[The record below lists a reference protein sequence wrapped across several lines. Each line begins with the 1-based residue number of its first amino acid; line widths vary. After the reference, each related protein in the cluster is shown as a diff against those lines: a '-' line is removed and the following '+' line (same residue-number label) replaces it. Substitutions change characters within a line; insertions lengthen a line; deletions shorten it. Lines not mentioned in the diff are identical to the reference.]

1 MGKMSDYAI
10 EQLQKEVGLLEDH
23 GDMVDMYY
31 TQFIEVA
38 FFLKVSASEKMAVAF
53 IKRKLPQLHKED
65 ILFIIDELTKAY
77 REEL

>member
-53 IKRKLPQLHKED
+53 IKRKLPQLHKDD

>member
-1 MGKMSDYAI
+1 MAKMSDYAI
-10 EQLQKEVGLLEDH
+10 EQLQKEVGLLEDY
-23 GDMVDMYY
+23 GDTVDMYY

-38 FFLKVSASEKMAVAF
+38 FFLKVAASEKMAVAF

>member
-53 IKRKLPQLHKED
+53 IKRKLPQLHKEG

>member
-1 MGKMSDYAI
+1 MSDYAI

>member
-10 EQLQKEVGLLEDH
+10 EQLQKEVGLLEDY
-23 GDMVDMYY
+23 GDTVDMYY

-38 FFLKVSASEKMAVAF
+38 FFLKVAASEKMAVAF

-65 ILFIIDELTKAY
+65 ILFIIDEFTKAY

>member
-53 IKRKLPQLHKED
+53 IKRKLPQLRKED

>member
-38 FFLKVSASEKMAVAF
+38 FFLKDSASEKMAVAF

>member
-10 EQLQKEVGLLEDH
+10 EQLQKEVGLLEDY
-23 GDMVDMYY
+23 GDTVDMYC

-38 FFLKVSASEKMAVAF
+38 FFLKVAASEKMAVAF

>member
-23 GDMVDMYY
+23 GDMVDLYY

-53 IKRKLPQLHKED
+53 IKRKLPQLHKDD

>member
-10 EQLQKEVGLLEDH
+10 EQLQKEVGLLEDY
-23 GDMVDMYY
+23 GDTVDMYY
-31 TQFIEVA
+31 TQVIEVA

>member
-10 EQLQKEVGLLEDH
+10 EQLQKEVGLLEDY
-23 GDMVDMYY
+23 GDTVDMYY

-38 FFLKVSASEKMAVAF
+38 FFLKVAASEKMAVAF

-77 REEL
+77 REES

>member
-10 EQLQKEVGLLEDH
+10 EQLQKEVGLLEDY
-23 GDMVDMYY
+23 GDTVDMYY

-38 FFLKVSASEKMAVAF
+38 FFLKVAASEKMAVAF

-77 REEL
+77 R

>member
-10 EQLQKEVGLLEDH
+10 EQLQKEVGLLEDY
-23 GDMVDMYY
+23 GDTVDMYY

-38 FFLKVSASEKMAVAF
+38 FFLNVAASEKMAVAF

>member
-38 FFLKVSASEKMAVAF
+38 FFLKVAASEKMAVAF
-53 IKRKLPQLHKED
+53 IKRKLPQLHKDD

>member
-10 EQLQKEVGLLEDH
+10 EQLQKEVGLLEDY
-23 GDMVDMYY
+23 GDTVDMYY

-38 FFLKVSASEKMAVAF
+38 FFLKVAASEKMAVAF

>member
-65 ILFIIDELTKAY
+65 ILFIIDERKRRVTT
-77 REEL
+77 RH

>member
-10 EQLQKEVGLLEDH
+10 EQLQKEVGLLEDY
-23 GDMVDMYY
+23 GDTVDMYY

-38 FFLKVSASEKMAVAF
+38 FFLKVAASEKMAVAF
-53 IKRKLPQLHKED
+53 IKRKLPKLHKED

>member
-38 FFLKVSASEKMAVAF
+38 FFLKVSASEKMTVAF
-53 IKRKLPQLHKED
+53 IKRKLPQLHKDD

>member
-10 EQLQKEVGLLEDH
+10 EQLQKEVGLLEDY
-23 GDMVDMYY
+23 GDTVDMYY

-38 FFLKVSASEKMAVAF
+38 FFLKVAASEKMAVAF

-65 ILFIIDELTKAY
+65 ILFILDELTKAY